1 MNYIGETA
9 ALVAAF
15 LWAGSSIFFTEA
27 SRRIDPVT
35 INFTRMVFGLL
46 YLALTLLIVG
56 ADFSI
61 SQSQLILL
69 ALSGFIGLVFGDTF
83 LFKAFQM
90 VGPRISMLLLS
101 LAPPIAALLAFI
113 FLDEKLSFWGIAG
126 IAVTLAGIS
135 LVILQRNQQM
145 SGKFAITKLGIFYGV
160 LSAIGQGIGLILA
173 KAAFN
178 EAPVNGFLAAFIR
191 LLASVILFYPMLA
204 FTSKFKSP
212 MKKLVRDKKSFLITV
227 IGSIFGLYLGIT
239 LSLVAIS
246 ETYVGIASTL
256 MGTTPVFV
264 LPVMYFY
271 YKEKLSLTSI
281 VGAFIAVGGIA
292 ILFWK

>member
-1 MNYIGETA
+1 MNYVGEVA
-9 ALVAAF
+9 ALVAAI

-35 INFTRMVFGLL
+35 INFTRMVFGLI
-46 YLALTLLIVG
+46 YLALTLLIIG

-90 VGPRISMLLLS
+90 VGPRISMLLLA
-101 LAPPIAALLAFI
+101 LAPPFAALLAFI

-135 LVILQRNQQM
+135 LVILQRNQEM
-145 SGKFAITKLGIFYGV
+145 AKKFSLTKLGIFYGV

-191 LLASVILFYPMLA
+191 LLASVVVFYPMLA
-204 FTSKFKSP
+204 FTSRFKNP
-212 MKKLVRDKKSFLITV
+212 MKKLVSDRKSFLITV
-227 IGSIFGLYLGIT
+227 IGSVFGLYLGIT

-271 YKEKLSLTSI
+271 YKEKLSFISI
-281 VGAFIAVGGIA
+281 VGAFVAVGGIA
-292 ILFWK
+292 ILFLK